1 MRNRVALLVLLSA
14 AAAATVRADDT
25 GVDGGWPSLAVT
37 AGGGAVSSPHYTGSG
52 GSAIRPYPFI
62 DAEIGDYI
70 SFSTLEG
77 LRVTAWKMEGLEAG
91 VAAGYRDG
99 RSTKDLPAGLAALG
113 GVHESFTLGGFATWN
128 DGPFSLDVQALRDV
142 VPGHS
147 RLVVEID
154 ATVTIP
160 IGDHALR
167 QGVEIGPYLQVANG
181 GYQQTYFGID
191 AAHAAASGLPAF
203 HPDGG
208 PLMAGVNINGA
219 MRLTGPWSLRGFVNW
234 GRLLQDAAAS
244 PIVRRGGD
252 RDQVST
258 GLFLTYDF

>member
-1 MRNRVALLVLLSA
+1 MHSRLALLLLLTA
-14 AAAATVRADDT
+14 AGTATVRADEP
-25 GVDGGWPSLAVT
+25 GADGDWPSLSVT
-37 AGGGAVSSPHYTGSG
+37 AGAGAVSAPHYPGSG

-62 DAEIGDYI
+62 EAEIGDFI

-77 LRVTAWKMEGLEAG
+77 LRVTALKREGLEAG
-91 VAAGYRDG
+91 IAAGYRDG
-99 RSTKDLPAGLAALG
+99 RSTKDLPGGLAALG

-128 DGPFSLDVQALRDV
+128 EGPFSLDIQGLRDV

-154 ATVTIP
+154 ATVAIP
-160 IGDHALR
+160 IGDRALR
-167 QGVEIGPYLQVANG
+167 QGVEIGPYLQIANG

-203 HPDGG
+203 HPGGG
-208 PLMAGVNINGA
+208 PLMAGVSVNGA
-219 MRLTGPWSLRGFVNW
+219 MRLGGPWSLRGFANW

-244 PIVRRGGD
+244 PLVHRGGD
-252 RDQVST
+252 RDQISG